1 MIPTSKTLILELM
14 DKHQLPSMYAV
25 AKLMGRSPQ
34 TVANWMQKGSTLDN
48 ESARIAAN
56 LLNLDFEYVLICM
69 EAERAKKNPVTA
81 LAWVHVAEAWNKSK
95 PMMAS
100 AVFAVFSVCVFYP
113 SSGLV

>member
-1 MIPTSKTLILELM
+1 MIHTSKTLVLDLM
-14 DKHQLPSMYAV
+14 DKYQISSMYGI
-25 AKLMGRSPQ
+25 AKLMGKSQQ
-34 TVANWMQKGSTLDN
+34 TVANWVKKGSTLDN
-48 ESARIAAN
+48 ESARIAAD
-56 LLNLDFEYVLICM
+56 LLDLDFEYVLICM
-69 EAERAKKNPVTA
+69 EAERAKRNPVTA

>member
-1 MIPTSKTLILELM
+1 MISTSKTLILELM

-48 ESARIAAN
+48 DSARIAAD

-81 LAWVHVAEAWNKSK
+81 MAWAHVAEVWNKSK
-95 PMMAS
+95 PLAIS
-100 AVFAVFSVCVFYP
+100 AAFAVISVVVSFP
-113 SSGLV
+113 TSGLI